1 MYKRAFGLFVALV
14 LVLGIAAQ
22 AAEMRAPTTPISL
35 TFSGTTANCSAQVE
49 TDKMTDTIS
58 GFLTL
63 TNGPRV
69 IATWPV
75 RGSGLVSVNK
85 TASVERGKTYVLTL
99 TYSINGGEQKTAG
112 ISKTCP

>member
-1 MYKRAFGLFVALV
+1 MYKRALGLLVVLV

-22 AAEMRAPTTPISL
+22 AAEMRAPTTRVSL
-35 TFSGTTANCSAQVE
+35 TFSGTTANCSAQVQ
-49 TDKMTDTIS
+49 TDKTTDTVS

-63 TNGPRV
+63 VNGPRV

-75 RGSGLVSVNK
+75 RGNGIVKVNK
-85 TASVERGKTYVLTL
+85 TASVESGKTYVLTV

-112 ISKTCP
+112 TSKTCP

>member
-1 MYKRAFGLFVALV
+1 MYKRALGLLVVLV

-22 AAEMRAPTTPISL
+22 AAEMRAPTTRVSL

-75 RGSGLVSVNK
+75 RGSGIVNVNK
-85 TASVERGKTYVLTL
+85 TASVESGKTYVLTL
-99 TYSINGGEQKTAG
+99 TYSVNGGEQKTAG
-112 ISKTCP
+112 TSKTCP

>member
-1 MYKRAFGLFVALV
+1 MYKRALGLFVALV

-22 AAEMRAPTTPISL
+22 AAEMRAPTTRVSL
-35 TFSGTTANCSAQVE
+35 TFSGTTANCSAQVQ
-49 TDKMTDTIS
+49 TDQTTDTVS

-99 TYSINGGEQKTAG
+99 TYSVNGGDQKTVG
-112 ISKTCP
+112 TSKTCP

>member
-1 MYKRAFGLFVALV
+1 MYKRALGLLVVLV

-35 TFSGTTANCSAQVE
+35 TFNGTTAKCSAQVE

-58 GFLTL
+58 GFLVL

-75 RGSGLVSVNK
+75 RGNGLVSVNK
-85 TASVERGKTYVLTL
+85 TASVESGKTYVLTL

-112 ISKTCP
+112 TSKTCP

>member
-1 MYKRAFGLFVALV
+1 MYKRALGLLVVLV

-22 AAEMRAPTTPISL
+22 AAEMRAPTTRVSL
-35 TFSGTTANCSAQVE
+35 TFSGTTANCSAQVQ
-49 TDKMTDTIS
+49 TDKTTDTVS

-63 TNGPRV
+63 VNGPRV

-75 RGSGLVSVNK
+75 RGNGIVKVNK
-85 TASVERGKTYVLTL
+85 TASVESGKTYVLTL

-112 ISKTCP
+112 TSKTCP